1 MFRRPNAVFTK
12 GKIVATKMIRAGDTV
27 RLATSQYIDTYVK
40 LGREPLH
47 REGRK
52 EINHRAEMAQE
63 ERREIDRLAEMARE
77 HAFRN

>member
-12 GKIVATKMIRAGDTV
+12 GKIVATKMIRSGDTV
-27 RLATSQYIDTYVK
+27 RLATSQY